1 MPIQNEIRE
10 KVLAYCEAVEKQD
23 KAAFRALFARDAA
36 LISIATLFD
45 GIEAITERFL
55 EGIRN
60 AYQSIRL
67 IPEDISVRLRDETT
81 AVVVFRY
88 HTECVRRDDGSDY
101 GIAGLETQVF
111 QRIDGDGKIIHLHY
125 SKA

>member
-1 MPIQNEIRE
+1 MQTEIRE

-23 KAAFRALFARDAA
+23 KEAFRALFDREAA

-45 GIEAITERFL
+45 GIDAITDGFL
-55 EGIRN
+55 EKIGNVYR
-60 AYQSIRL
+60 SIKL
-67 IPEDISVRLRDETT
+67 IPEEISIRLRDETT
-81 AVVVFRY
+81 AIVVFRY

-111 QRIDGDGKIIHLHY
+111 QRTDGDWKIIHLHY